1 MSEIGGKAL
10 TKYRWLRPPPPY
22 LPGPCFALRSHAGP
36 PHLAVS
42 GKQPRLTERAAGR
55 ENGWD
60 DWVAFWKVW
69 IPGDIIVFGMVPMWA
84 RLPTNN
90 AISFMYVLVL
100 SFMRGAPDDP

>member
-1 MSEIGGKAL
+1 M
-10 TKYRWLRPPPPY
+10 
-22 LPGPCFALRSHAGP
+22 ALRSHARRFSYRR
-36 PHLAVS
+36 LADNLLS
-42 GKQPRLTERAAGR
+42 GKQPWLTERAAGR

>member
-1 MSEIGGKAL
+1 ML
-10 TKYRWLRPPPPY
+10 
-22 LPGPCFALRSHAGP
+22 
-36 PHLAVS
+36 S
-42 GKQPRLTERAAGR
+42 GKQPWLTERAAGR